1 MCRNNEHGGRRC
13 PHNDSDSRRLRRKNA
28 NVMASISAASK
39 QLKSENEKPVQPFK
53 EKLSIAE
60 IKDKVEEIK
69 ARIYSPIPE
78 GITQEEFDKENE
90 VLITSLG
97 LSIAAEADRIAEYDE
112 EEVERRISELEK
124 LTYGASSEKLKALQG
139 EHRKALDNFNE
150 AIDTVIDYE
159 TGKPKYNFMMNATKY
174 LELDKEEQRGDVT
187 EAAEKVIK
195 INKELDE
202 AVENHR
208 ALDKNFDL
216 TRAAIQLDATRKISD
231 AYKTIIQQIRPT
243 GGDIDFAENNTEN
256 SQYAVDIIKDTVGK
270 HYPAE
275 WIEYSNNHES
285 AKNFVIT
292 TDDLRP
298 SYTDAKGSTYSF
310 NTQTLTDEERI
321 HLEAAYGEGRTHN
334 FTLVHPFEPS
344 TKLPIKYVA
353 TSDEVYDP
361 KEHGELVNGK
371 PSGEGWV
378 YIQNISGAA
387 KDALTTPDFK
397 PNLILKNYE
406 EKKYWVKPHDNT
418 TSTLKIYSKDSVDFL
433 AERSKNPSE
442 SLTDGAAYHEFAHRM
457 EHVFPDNMLF
467 RQEKAFLA
475 RRTGKTS
482 ENWNEN
488 LVNLPESGEFAH
500 KDGGFVHNYV
510 AREYF
515 RNNYEVFS
523 VGIESLYGGTNG
535 GLIGTKPGTRKD
547 EDHRGFVLGCLA
559 TL

>member
-39 QLKSENEKPVQPFK
+39 QFKSENEKPVQPFK
-53 EKLSIAE
+53 EELNLTE
-60 IKDKVEEIK
+60 IKNKVEEIK
-69 ARIYSPIPE
+69 KRVYSPVPE
-78 GITQEEFDKENE
+78 GMTQEEFDKENE
-90 VLITSLG
+90 ILITSLG

-112 EEVERRISELEK
+112 QEVERKIADLENR
-124 LTYGASSEKLKALQG
+124 TYSASSENLRYLQ
-139 EHRKALDNFNE
+139 ETHRTALDNFHD
-150 AIDTVIDYE
+150 ALDTVIDYE
-159 TGKPKYNFMMNATKY
+159 TGKPKYDFMMNANKY
-174 LELDKEEQRGDVT
+174 VELDADEQRGDVT

-195 INKELDE
+195 INKELDA
-202 AVENHR
+202 AVEHHR
-208 ALDKNFDL
+208 SLDKTFDL
-216 TRAAIQLDATRKISD
+216 TSAAIQLDATRKVSD

-243 GGDIDFAENNTEN
+243 GGDIDFAEDNKEN
-256 SQYAVDIIKDTVGK
+256 SQYAVDILKDTVGK

-275 WIEYSNNHES
+275 WIEYSNNHET
-285 AKNFVIT
+285 AKSFVIT

-310 NTQTLTDEERI
+310 NTQTLTDEERK
-321 HLEAAYGEGRTHN
+321 LLDEAYSEGGTHN
-334 FTLVHPFEPS
+334 FTLMHPWDPS
-344 TKLPIKYVA
+344 QKLPIKYVS

-361 KEHGELVNGK
+361 KDHGELIDGK
-371 PSGEGWV
+371 PAGEGWV
-378 YIQNISGAA
+378 YSHNISGAA
-387 KDALTTPDFK
+387 KDALTTKDSK
-397 PNLILKNYE
+397 PNLILKNYR
-406 EKKYWVKPHDNT
+406 EKKYWVRQHDNT

-433 AERSKNPSE
+433 ADRSKNPSE

-457 EHVFPDNMLF
+457 EHVFPENMLF

-475 RRTGKTS
+475 RRTGKTK